1 MNKKKINN
9 SLFDFTNSNVYIIG
23 GSGLIGAKIVN
34 DFLSLGANVISLDIV
49 KPTFKNYKN
58 KKNFIFKFFNCDL
71 SSDNNFNFNELY
83 NQNGNPNVLINC
95 AYPRDNNWSNNN
107 FSKIDFTSLKKNI
120 DLHLISYSWIA
131 KETANY
137 MSKNKIHGSILL
149 FSSIYGSYGQDLN
162 LYNKTNMRENMSYS
176 IIKGGII
183 NLVRQMSS
191 YYGQYNIRI
200 NSISPGGLYG
210 HTAGKSK
217 SQNQI
222 FLKQYADKT
231 PLGRLGKASEISK
244 SAVFLSSPSA
254 SYITGANLIIDGGI
268 SIV

>member
-1 MNKKKINN
+1 
-9 SLFDFTNSNVYIIG
+9 
-23 GSGLIGAKIVN
+23 
-34 DFLSLGANVISLDIV
+34 
-49 KPTFKNYKN
+49 
-58 KKNFIFKFFNCDL
+58 
-71 SSDNNFNFNELY
+71 
-83 NQNGNPNVLINC
+83 
-95 AYPRDNNWSNNN
+95 
-107 FSKIDFTSLKKNI
+107 
-120 DLHLISYSWIA
+120 
-131 KETANY
+131 

-222 FLKQYADKT
+222 FLKQYADKP

-254 SYITGANLIIDGGI
+254 SYITGASLIIDGGI